1 MKPISTLL
9 ALALAALAVPAQAQF
24 SGPYAPANWPTA
36 TTGTLAGTG
45 TSAGSASFS
54 SSLLTLVGG
63 NGIAPAGSDASCV
76 GGTYAFAG
84 PCQIQ
89 TTIGVPGTYSFH
101 WSYLTADDCRSRWR
115 HLRRARQRRADLS
128 LRSRRLDL
136 AKRRSHVHGVVELRL
151 VPQLHRLHRWHG
163 HRDDHE
169 LHGGAGDSRTVDLC
183 ADGSRPGGAGRDFT
197 SSSRRSHGFAR
208 LIEAGFGQRRR
219 FDAAARTAGTGARR
233 ARRRPCADG
242 FRAGALGRDVS
253 HFP

>member
-24 SGPYAPANWPTA
+24 SGPYAPANWLTA

-63 NGIAPAGSDASCV
+63 NGVAPAGSEASCV

-101 WSYLTADDCRSRWR
+101 WSYLTADADGPAGDIFGVLVNGVRTSLSDPGGSISQSGDRTFTASSSFGWFLNCSDCTGG
-115 HLRRARQRRADLS
+115 AATAMITNFTVAQPIPELS
-128 LRSRRLDL
+128 TYALMAAGLAALGAISRR
-136 AKRRSHVHGVVELRL
+136 RREG
-151 VPQLHRLHRWHG
+151 
-163 HRDDHE
+163 
-169 LHGGAGDSRTVDLC
+169 
-183 ADGSRPGGAGRDFT
+183 
-197 SSSRRSHGFAR
+197 
-208 LIEAGFGQRRR
+208 
-219 FDAAARTAGTGARR
+219 RTASQR
-233 ARRRPCADG
+233 
-242 FRAGALGRDVS
+242 
-253 HFP
+253 